1 MALPLAAIK
10 VGADIAQ
17 AGVSIVSALS
27 GTSDAAKR
35 RIYEQNLALLNVD
48 EKRKLEKLLRDAGS
62 EQARQQVLAAT
73 LGQLGTARI
82 EALSRLEQEREKTK
96 KTVLILSIVGG
107 VVLIGGLIFVL
118 KK

>member
-1 MALPLAAIK
+1 MPLPLAAISA
-10 VGADIAQ
+10 GANVAQ
-17 AGVSIVSALS
+17 AGVSIVNAIT

-48 EKRKLEKLLRDAGS
+48 EKRKLEKLLRESNS
-62 EQARQQVLAAT
+62 EQARQQVLAST
-73 LGQLGTARI
+73 LGSLGTARI
-82 EALSRLEQEREKTK
+82 EALSRLQQEREKTK

-107 VVLIGGLIFVL
+107 VVLIGGLLFVL

>member
-1 MALPLAAIK
+1 MPLPLAAISAASSVVTAGTSI
-10 VGADIAQ
+10 VGAIT
-17 AGVSIVSALS
+17 

-35 RIYEQNLALLNVD
+35 RMYEQNLALLNVD